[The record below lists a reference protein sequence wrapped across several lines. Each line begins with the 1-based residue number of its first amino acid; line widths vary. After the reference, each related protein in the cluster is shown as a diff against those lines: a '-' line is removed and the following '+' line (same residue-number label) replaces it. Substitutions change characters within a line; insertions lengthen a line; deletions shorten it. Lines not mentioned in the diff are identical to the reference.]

1 MNKKGLSLLEVLIA
15 AFILSLVV
23 TGLLAVFISGKTL
36 VLHSRARM
44 TGGELG
50 TYFLDPLQQEVR
62 QDKWDNNCLSNTS
75 NCVTQ
80 NETLGGIE
88 YSANYSTSN
97 VDGTTNLRR
106 VTVNIIWNEPAP

>member
-23 TGLLAVFISGKTL
+23 TGLLAVFISGKRL
-36 VLHSRARM
+36 VLHSRTRI

-62 QDKWDNNCLSNTS
+62 QDEWGDNCLSNTS

-80 NETLGGIE
+80 DETLGGIT
-88 YSANYSTSN
+88 YSANYITN
-97 VDGTTNLRR
+97 AVGTTNLRS
-106 VTVNIIWNEPAP
+106 VTVNITWNEE